1 MSNKELLEDNARIV
15 GESAE
20 ILIRFNK
27 TRIGIEA
34 LILELKLTAKKDT
47 FFDVLGNVA
56 ENILKELVKTYEKSN

>member
-34 LILELKLTAKKDT
+34 LILELKLTAKKDP